1 MGNNNPEIIKDIH
14 TILISLKNFK
24 QVTTGDVNNI
34 LSLTRDTYYRFTT

>member
-24 QVTTGDVNNI
+24 QVKHGDVKKY
-34 LSLTRDTYYRFTT
+34 LSQFNKISSLK

>member
-24 QVTTGDVNNI
+24 QVKPADVKKYLSQFNKNI
-34 LSLTRDTYYRFTT
+34 